1 MRSYRKRLIAATA
14 MLGILSM
21 TGYAV
26 AQEGVLGPASGKT
39 VRQTLTAKI
48 NPPVLPK
55 NKRTPGTLQVRITT
69 GTEPGAARPP
79 RMSTATVY
87 LDKGVSI
94 FTRGLAVCPT
104 NRLEATDETAARRAC
119 KPAMVGIGRA
129 NATVAFP
136 DQAPIPAPA
145 GVTVFNGVPQGKK
158 PVFLIHAYTT
168 VPVPTTFIVPGVYQR
183 INKGPFGWQL
193 FFRVPF
199 IAGGSG
205 SLKMFTNRVGKRYR
219 FRGRPVSYGYG
230 TCRTGAIRVKID
242 FTYQVIGEDSRPAG
256 SLKNSQLAQQRCR
269 G

>member
-39 VRQTLTAKI
+39 VRQTLTAKV
-48 NPPVLPK
+48 NPTVLPK
-55 NKRTPGTLQVRITT
+55 GKKTPGTLAVRIHTA
-69 GTEPGAARPP
+69 TEPGAARPP
-79 RMSTATVY
+79 RMSTATVF
-87 LDKGVSI
+87 LDKALTI
-94 FTRGLAVCPT
+94 FTKGLAVCPN
-104 NRLEATDETAARRAC
+104 NRIQNTDEDAARRAC
-119 KPAMVGIGRA
+119 SPAIVGKGKA
-129 NATVAFP
+129 NGIVAFP
-136 DQAPIPAPA
+136 DQGPINAPA
-145 GVTVFNGVPQGKK
+145 DVTIFNGVPRGNN

-183 INKGPFGWQL
+183 INKGPYGWQL
-193 FFRVPF
+193 NFRVPF

-205 SLKMFTNRVGKRYR
+205 SLEWFATRVGKRYR

-230 TCRTGAIRVKID
+230 TCLTGRLRMQVN
-242 FTYQVIGEDSRPAG
+242 FTYQVIDEQGRPSG
-256 SLKNSQLAQQRCR
+256 NLKNNQRFQQRCR